1 MSQTSTLTFLFT
13 DIEGSTRLW
22 DSQPELMRTSLARHD
37 AIMRRAIEDGGGH
50 VFKTVGD
57 AFCAVF
63 VKPSGAI
70 KAALQAQL
78 ELSAETWG
86 GMDPIRVRMAIH
98 TGEAEVRD
106 DDYFGPPL
114 NRVSRMLTLGQGGQT
129 LLSLTTYNLIQGTTD
144 ESVEF
149 RDLGEHRLKDLQRP
163 EHVFQLVHSALQDSF
178 KPLRSLDTLPHNLPL
193 QVTSFVG
200 RERELREIKR
210 HLASARLLTLTGSG
224 GTGKT
229 RLGLQ
234 AAVDLL
240 DASGDGSWFVEFA
253 AITDPALVPQTVAS
267 TLGIREEPG
276 RRLMETLIEYLKSR
290 RMLLMLDNAEHLLNA
305 VAGLADQIL
314 RHCPNVQILATSREA
329 LAVNGEQTFRVPSM
343 SMPDPAR
350 RYTRE
355 ALVEFEAVRLF
366 VDRATLSQPTFEV
379 TNHNAG
385 AIAQLCHRLDG
396 IPMAIE
402 LAAARVRALPVERIA
417 ERLDDRFRLL
427 TGGARTALPRQQTL
441 RAMIDWSYDL
451 LTTKEKTLLRRL
463 SVFSGG
469 WSLDAA
475 EKICAGVG
483 DALEQWEILD
493 LLQSLVDKS
502 LAVYDD
508 TVQRYRITET
518 VRAYG
523 RDALEDLHEAFA
535 LRTRHLEHFQE
546 LAETTEALILGPK
559 AVEALATFDIE
570 QKNLRA
576 AIDWG
581 LDAGDPIQALRLAN
595 ALLQFFQIRG
605 EYTEASSIY
614 KALLEKVSMDAKPER
629 AVALGGLGILGFR
642 LTDFPTAR
650 EQLHQALALFQELR
664 DEFGAAKVVNT
675 LGVIALLLGDFAEA
689 ASWFDKALPVFKSYG
704 DPVRLAILYNNLAIL
719 AIHYEKDLV
728 QARDYYNEALA
739 LNRQVGNRTFQAGNL
754 SNLADIYIKEGDPE
768 MARTLAREAC
778 EMHLELGDLPNLQDT
793 FANLGQAELAL
804 GRPRIAAML
813 IATKEAAMEQ
823 LGDQVAPYILE
834 EYSEQVSAMRAA
846 LGDAEF
852 EAITAKGRL
861 MTLEEAYRASL
872 EDEPQDDESN
882 SQQVD
887 SPS

>member
-22 DSQPELMRTSLARHD
+22 DSQPDLMRTALARHD
-37 AIMRRAIEDGGGH
+37 AIMRGAIEHSGGL
-50 VFKTVGD
+50 VFKTIGD
-57 AFCAVF
+57 AFCAAFIQPEAAV
-63 VKPSGAI
+63 S
-70 KAALQAQL
+70 AALDAQL
-78 ELSAETWG
+78 GLSAESWD

-98 TGEAEVRD
+98 TGEAESRD

-114 NRVSRMLTLGQGGQT
+114 NRVSRMLSLGQGGQT
-129 LLSLTTYNLIQGTTD
+129 LLSLNTYTLVHEVLDDG
-144 ESVEF
+144 VAF

-163 EHVFQLVHSALQDSF
+163 EHVYQLIHPKLQESF
-178 KPLRSLDTLPHNLPL
+178 KPLRSLDSLPNNLPL

-210 HLASARLLTLTGSG
+210 HLSSARLLTLTGSG

-240 DASGDGSWFVEFA
+240 DSSSDGSWFVELA
-253 AITDPALVPQTVAS
+253 PIKDPALVPQTVA
-267 TLGIREEPG
+267 TALGIREEPG
-276 RRLMETLIEYLKSR
+276 RKLTDTLVDHLRNK
-290 RMLLMLDNAEHLLNA
+290 RMLIMLDNAEHMLNT
-305 VAGLADQIL
+305 VASLADQIL
-314 RHCPNVQILATSREA
+314 RNCLHVQILATSREA
-329 LAVNGEQTFRVPSM
+329 LAVSGEQTFRVPSM
-343 SMPDPAR
+343 SMPDPGR

-355 ALVEFEAVRLF
+355 ALIQFEAVKLF
-366 VDRATLSQPTFEV
+366 VDRAVLSQPTFEV
-379 TNHNAG
+379 TSQNAA

-427 TGGARTALPRQQTL
+427 TGGSRTALPRQQTL

-451 LTTKEKTLLRRL
+451 LTVKEKTLLRRL

-475 EKICAGVG
+475 EQICGGVG
-483 DALEQWEILD
+483 DELEAWEILD

-508 TVQRYRITET
+508 TVQRYRMTET

-523 RDALEDLHEAFA
+523 RDALEELSEAA
-535 LRTRHLEHFQE
+535 AIKSRHLEYF
-546 LAETTEALILGPK
+546 LRLTDTTEELILGPR
-559 AVEALATFDIE
+559 AVEVLAMLDTE

-576 AIDWG
+576 AMEWG
-581 LDAGDPIQALRLAN
+581 PDGGDSVKALHLAN
-595 ALLQFFQIRG
+595 SLLQFFQMRG

-614 KALLEKVSMDAKPER
+614 EALLAKVPPEAKAER
-629 AVALGGLGILGFR
+629 AVALACLGILGFR
-642 LTDFPTAR
+642 LTKFAAAR
-650 EQLHQALALFQELR
+650 EPLHQALNLFSELG
-664 DEFGAAKVVNT
+664 DESGAARVVNT
-675 LGVIALLLGDFAEA
+675 LGVIALQLGDFEEA
-689 ASWFDKALPVFKSYG
+689 AQCFQRALPIFERST

-719 AIHYEKDLV
+719 AVHHERDLKR
-728 QARDYYNEALA
+728 ARVYYTDALM
-739 LNRQVGNRTFQAGNL
+739 LNRQVGNRTYQAGNL
-754 SNLADIYIKEGDPE
+754 SNLADIYAKEGDAVT
-768 MARTLAREAC
+768 ARRLAREAC
-778 EMHLELGDLPNLQDT
+778 EMHLELGDMQNLQDSIEVL
-793 FANLGQAELAL
+793 APAELAL

-813 IATKEAAMEQ
+813 IATKEAVMEQ
-823 LGDQVAPYILE
+823 LSTQVAPYVVE
-834 EYSEQVSAMRAA
+834 EYLENVSAIRAA
-846 LGDAEF
+846 LGDQEF
-852 EAITAKGRL
+852 ESITAKGRL

-872 EDEPQDDESN
+872 ED
-882 SQQVD
+882 
-887 SPS
+887 